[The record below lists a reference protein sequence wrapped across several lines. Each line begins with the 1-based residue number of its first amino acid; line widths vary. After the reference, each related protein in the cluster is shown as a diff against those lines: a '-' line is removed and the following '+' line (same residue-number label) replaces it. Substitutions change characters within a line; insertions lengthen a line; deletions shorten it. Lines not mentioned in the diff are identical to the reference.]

1 MADVASPG
9 APAHGAESDP
19 ERARL
24 EGDVFAQA
32 FAAIDRVLR
41 SELNLERPARLDE
54 ELAAD
59 LQLDSVSLLTL
70 VVELENQFQ
79 VALREEDAE
88 GVRTVRDLAAL
99 VAARVLEAGATAAPF
114 STGERR

>member
-1 MADVASPG
+1 MADSVSPCNPANGAAS
-9 APAHGAESDP
+9 APQP
-19 ERARL
+19 ARL
-24 EGDVFAQA
+24 VDDAFAQA